1 MRCALIPD
9 NNNPSRVMTV
19 LGPIGWQEIGLCDAH
34 SHVWIE
40 PVPGGDPNTPQLFDE
55 KPITEELIEY
65 REAGGSA
72 IIDCQPAYC
81 GRNGNVLARLAT
93 ASGVHIV
100 ACTGFHLRR
109 YYGPQAI
116 PWSLTTEQ
124 AAELFIGEIRRG
136 LSETREAE
144 RIVFPGFIKIA
155 GEATMAQTQHDL
167 LEAAAEASKQTGYAI
182 EMHTEKG
189 SAVEAFLQFFVDQ
202 DLDPQRLV
210 FCHVDKRPDFGLHA
224 ELAES
229 GAMLEYDTF
238 YRPKYGPDENVWP
251 LIEKMVYA
259 GYGAHLALATEMAE
273 SRMWQRL
280 GGQPGLVAF
289 MTQIKARLESL
300 ELEENT
306 IHHLLGGN
314 ILERLA
320 AAVD

>member
-1 MRCALIPD
+1 MRYAVISD
-9 NNNPSRVMTV
+9 NNNLPRVMTV
-19 LGPIGWQEIGLCDAH
+19 LGPIGPQEIGLCDAH

-40 PVPGGDPNTPQLFDE
+40 PVPGGDPNAPQLFDE
-55 KPITEELIEY
+55 EPITQELREY

-72 IIDCQPAYC
+72 VVDCQPAAC
-81 GRNGNVLARLAT
+81 GRNGNVLARLAE
-93 ASGVHIV
+93 ASGVTIV

-109 YYGPQAI
+109 YYGPQTQL
-116 PWSLTTEQ
+116 WRLTAEQ
-124 AAELFIGEIRRG
+124 AAELFIGEIRHG

-155 GEATMAQTQHDL
+155 GEAAMAQTRHEL
-167 LEAAAEASKQTGYAI
+167 LEAAVEASKQTGYAI

-202 DLDPQRLV
+202 DLDPQQLV

-224 ELAES
+224 ELAAS

-251 LIEKMVYA
+251 LVEKMVHA
-259 GYGAHLALATEMAE
+259 GYDAHLALATDMAE

-289 MTQIKARLESL
+289 ITQIKARLESMA
-300 ELEENT
+300 LEEET
-306 IHHLLGGN
+306 IQRLLGGN

-320 AAVD
+320 AIFG